1 MTLAP
6 REPLFRQESFRGI
19 ARAEAAAML
28 AFLRHEVREVR
39 ALARSA
45 LGPPTQVAQQAG
57 RACPVALALQH
68 QAGAG
73 QGHCGSDVLRWWPGG
88 GNTVTPTTPWANRFP
103 PDRQPTW
110 EQVEAW
116 VGSPL
121 WRELHD
127 HLQRSCRL
135 KRSLEYSRCPA
146 QPGWNV
152 KCRSGSMS
160 LCTLYPEEGS
170 FLTLVVVPPRQEDEA
185 QAMLP
190 LLSPQVQDIFRSA
203 RPMAMGR
210 WLMIPV
216 SDSALLEDVKKL
228 IQLRSAR
235 RR

>member
-1 MTLAP
+1 
-6 REPLFRQESFRGI
+6 
-19 ARAEAAAML
+19 
-28 AFLRHEVREVR
+28 
-39 ALARSA
+39 
-45 LGPPTQVAQQAG
+45 
-57 RACPVALALQH
+57 
-68 QAGAG
+68 
-73 QGHCGSDVLRWWPGG
+73 
-88 GNTVTPTTPWANRFP
+88 
-103 PDRQPTW
+103 
-110 EQVEAW
+110 
-116 VGSPL
+116 
-121 WRELHD
+121 
-127 HLQRSCRL
+127 
-135 KRSLEYSRCPA
+135 
-146 QPGWNV
+146 
-152 KCRSGSMS
+152 MS